1 MDSPVA
7 LPWKCIPPTEADS
20 GVMLR
25 LRAAPRLV
33 SRIGVGAS
41 CLLHRAPRS
50 PGGGTLTV
58 VCRRKGSSM
67 NAAVKEGG
75 QSPRG
80 GRDVTHQATG
90 DAQMGR
96 TRTTRATKLTK
107 RGVKAT
113 RGRKE
118 KSSLD
123 MPDAT
128 ILDVDLSAPLPE
140 HEAAEGRS
148 AIWIAKGIGEAMAS
162 KWPQFERRDPRLFR
176 CIHALPVEPDAVD
189 FTLMVEA
196 YEMLKEATAIE
207 VRCRAADAPRRM
219 ASRAHVGPA
228 PVSSRG
234 DQRSNENRND

>member
-7 LPWKCIPPTEADS
+7 LPWKCIPPAEADS

-67 NAAVKEGG
+67 HAAVKEGG

-96 TRTTRATKLTK
+96 TRTTRATKLTR

-123 MPDAT
+123 MPDAP

-140 HEAAEGRS
+140 HEAAEGRGMTR
-148 AIWIAKGIGEAMAS
+148 IVKGIADAIAAA
-162 KWPQFERRDPRLFR
+162 WPDIARRQPELFR
-176 CIHALPVEPDAVD
+176 RVRALPDEPAEVDLASLVEVADLIHGITSIELPVDAESGSASAD
-189 FTLMVEA
+189 RE
-196 YEMLKEATAIE
+196 E
-207 VRCRAADAPRRM
+207 VW
-219 ASRAHVGPA
+219 
-228 PVSSRG
+228 RG
-234 DQRSNENRND
+234 